1 MRQSRRK
8 ANKKV
13 KKSTEKHSRYQKD
26 FVPLQSEDEKLRRS
40 SLNTE
45 KTRSEK
51 RVHITTEDCLKEQI

>member
-8 ANKKV
+8 AKKK